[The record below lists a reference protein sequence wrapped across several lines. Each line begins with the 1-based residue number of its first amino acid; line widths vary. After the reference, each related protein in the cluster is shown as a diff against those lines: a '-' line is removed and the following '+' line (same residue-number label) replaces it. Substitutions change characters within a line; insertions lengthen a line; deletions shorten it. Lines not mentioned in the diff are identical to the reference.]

1 MAVSPYSSAQQA
13 RQLIASRLVE
23 VMQNA
28 QISARELARRCGW
41 YESKVSRIV
50 NAVTP
55 PSETDVRA
63 WCTACNAED
72 EIPDLIAS
80 LRDARG
86 MWVEWR
92 RMERT
97 GLRVAQEQILPLF
110 ERTTTFRAYS
120 PSLIPGMIQTPAYLT
135 AVLRST
141 QRRRGLLDDVDAAVA
156 ARMARQKLLHQ
167 PGKTFAF
174 VVEEFVLRCLVAT
187 PPLMA
192 EQLGHLLGVLA
203 LPNVSFGVIP
213 ASASRTMEPPEGF
226 WIYDSAQAAAELTS
240 GFLTVT
246 QPREIALYEQSF
258 AELSDMAVY
267 GTGARRLIAT
277 AIEALA

>member
-1 MAVSPYSSAQQA
+1 V
-13 RQLIASRLVE
+13 SRLVE
-23 VMQNA
+23 LMQNA
-28 QISARELARRCGW
+28 EISARELARRCGW
-41 YESKVSRIV
+41 YESKVSRLA

-55 PSETDVRA
+55 PSEGDVRA
-63 WCTACNAED
+63 WCRACNAED

-110 ERTTTFRAYS
+110 ERTSSFWVYS
-120 PSLIPGMIQTPAYLT
+120 PSLIPGMVQTPAYLA

-141 QRRRGLLDDVDAAVA
+141 QRRRGLVDDVDAAVA
-156 ARMARQKLLHQ
+156 ARMERQRLLQH

-174 VVEEFVLRCLVAT
+174 VVEEFVLSCLIAA

-192 EQLGHLLGVLA
+192 EQLGHLLGVLT
-203 LPNVSFGVIP
+203 LPNVSFGVFP
-213 ASASRTMEPPEGF
+213 ADVPRTMEPSEGF
-226 WIYDSAQAAAELTS
+226 WIYNSAQASVELTS

-246 QPREIALYEQSF
+246 QPREVALYEQSF
-258 AELSDMAVY
+258 AELSSIAVY
-267 GTGARRLIAT
+267 GTSARRLIAA
-277 AIEALA
+277 AIEAPA